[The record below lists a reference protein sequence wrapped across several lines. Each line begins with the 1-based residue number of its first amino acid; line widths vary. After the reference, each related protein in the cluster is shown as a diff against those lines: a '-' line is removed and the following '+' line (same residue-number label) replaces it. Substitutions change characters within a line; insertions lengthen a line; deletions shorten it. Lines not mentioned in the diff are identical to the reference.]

1 MNKDKAQKNMEKV
14 LIKEMRI
21 RIDTYFRIIAT
32 QLADIIPKLIGHNL
46 VNSAVRNLQFSV
58 FKKVSAG
65 SIFDMLK
72 EPEHIV
78 KKRET
83 LKRVLETLRNSR
95 KILMRD
101 PDLAYSVDMKE
112 NNQYAE
118 MREKDKER
126 KKTAAQEKKKSLLE
140 KASEAASSLG
150 EKIKTGA
157 SDLKTKVVGD
167 DSKQTNTSA
176 STRAEPARP
185 TPTTTQQQQP
195 IARNPFTGKSD
206 QDLAVDAAKFAY
218 QNKDAVIKF
227 AKENPEL
234 VEKGVKL
241 ASQSTTTPAP
251 APVPEVKK
259 AMINNLFG
267 F

>member
-14 LIKEMRI
+14 LIKEMRV
-21 RIDTYFRIIAT
+21 RIDTYFRVIAT

-126 KKTAAQEKKKSLLE
+126 KRTSAQEKKKSLLE
-140 KASEAASSLG
+140 KASDAASSLG

-157 SDLKTKVVGD
+157 SDLKTKVMGD
-167 DSKQTNTSA
+167 DSKQSNTTT
-176 STRAEPARP
+176 STKAEPVKP
-185 TPTTTQQQQP
+185 TPTTTTQQP
-195 IARNPFTGKSD
+195 AARNPFTTGKTE
-206 QDLAVDAAKFAY
+206 QDLAMDAAKFAY
-218 QNKDAVIKF
+218 QNKDTVIKF
-227 AKENPEL
+227 VKENPEL

-241 ASQSTTTPAP
+241 AAQSTTTPAP